1 MAAAHV
7 ASPVH
12 RRPPAEIRNAI
23 QSVDR
28 MCHPISHG
36 STKPKPRDTPAQW
49 VTTPNTNAM
58 AMATIVS
65 TFDSASVEG
74 SIPTPIRTVPVRVA
88 TPMAI
93 RTTVPVAA
101 ISAVAVAP
109 VSVR

>member
-1 MAAAHV
+1 MAEQTKAAGH
-7 ASPVH
+7 A
-12 RRPPAEIRNAI
+12 RP
-23 QSVDR
+23 
-28 MCHPISHG
+28 MG
-36 STKPKPRDTPAQW
+36 DTS
-49 VTTPNTNAM
+49 NTIAM

-74 SIPTPIRTVPVRVA
+74 SIPTAIRTVPVRGA

>member
-1 MAAAHV
+1 MG
-7 ASPVH
+7 
-12 RRPPAEIRNAI
+12 
-23 QSVDR
+23 D
-28 MCHPISHG
+28 
-36 STKPKPRDTPAQW
+36 
-49 VTTPNTNAM
+49 TPNTIAM

-65 TFDSASVEG
+65 NSASVEG

-93 RTTVPVAA
+93 RTTVPVAV

>member
-1 MAAAHV
+1 M
-7 ASPVH
+7 
-12 RRPPAEIRNAI
+12 
-23 QSVDR
+23 D
-28 MCHPISHG
+28 
-36 STKPKPRDTPAQW
+36 D
-49 VTTPNTNAM
+49 TPNTIAL

-101 ISAVAVAP
+101 I
-109 VSVR
+109 